1 MGIGRRIRARNRAT
15 CHAMD
20 NGGRIVG
27 METLPHDAALLIVD
41 LQKAIDDPRW
51 SHAGPRNNPQAEANV
66 AALLAAWR
74 RDGRPI
80 VHIRHD
86 STDPASAYRPGSP
99 GHAFKQEA
107 VPLPG
112 ETVFGKRVNSA
123 FIGTALDEW
132 LRGRGIGT
140 LVVAGVITNNS
151 VEATV
156 RMAGNLGYDVRL
168 VADACFT
175 FARHD
180 RSGRLRTAD
189 EVHDLSLANMD
200 GEYAAVVETAEV
212 LG

>member
-86 STDPASAYRPGSP
+86 STDPASTYRPGSP
-99 GHAFKQEA
+99 GHAFKEEA
-107 VPLPG
+107 MPLPG
-112 ETVFGKRVNSA
+112 ETVIGKPVNSA

>member
-1 MGIGRRIRARNRAT
+1 
-15 CHAMD
+15 
-20 NGGRIVG
+20 
-27 METLPHDAALLIVD
+27 METLPDNAALLIVD

-51 SHAGPRNNPQAEANV
+51 SRIGPRNNPQAEANV

-74 RDGRPI
+74 RDGRPV

-86 STDPASAYRPGSP
+86 STDPASTYRPGGP
-99 GHAFKQEA
+99 GHAFKEEA
-107 VPLPG
+107 MPLPG
-112 ETVFGKRVNSA
+112 ETVIGKAVNSA
-123 FIGTALDEW
+123 FIGTRLDEW

-175 FARHD
+175 FGKLD
-180 RSGRLRTAD
+180 RSRRLRTAD

-200 GEYAAVVETAEV
+200 GEYATVVETAEV
-212 LG
+212 LRKVLR